1 MLQAGCLYR
10 ELRIRMCALIG
21 VLSPIYA
28 NEDQKERCMLAR
40 TEKAT
45 GLPIRTFGLLAV
57 FLCFLA
63 KPDVLRARSLPNLLE
78 SGQNDLIYVD
88 SYDRQSLSDMAKTEL
103 EDPDTQTAGKPQT
116 GASETPG
123 QYRSLFKIKP
133 EPETPR
139 TAGPDVLALDIPVE
153 ISNRLVTICLHNRDA
168 ASSTKGFDTQKG
180 KMPRFTSEPSQ
191 TTCMQVEP
199 TRHTLVFW
207 KENQEGSLEPV
218 LSGRFDL
225 RDAQGKYVL
234 LRWERD

>member
-1 MLQAGCLYR
+1 
-10 ELRIRMCALIG
+10 
-21 VLSPIYA
+21 
-28 NEDQKERCMLAR
+28 MLAS
-40 TEKAT
+40 TKKTT
-45 GLPIRTFGLLAV
+45 GMPIHPFGLLAF
-57 FLCFLA
+57 FLCLLA
-63 KPDVLRARSLPNLLE
+63 RPDVLQARSLPNLLE

-88 SYDRQSLSDMAKTEL
+88 SYDRQHLSELAKTRL
-103 EDPDTQTAGKPQT
+103 EDPGNQTAAKRQT
-116 GASETPG
+116 GDSEKPG

-133 EPETPR
+133 ETPK

-153 ISNRLVTICLHNRDA
+153 ISNRLVTICLHNRDE
-168 ASSTKGFDTQKG
+168 ASSTKGFDIQKG
-180 KMPRFTSEPSQ
+180 KTPRFTSEPSQ

-207 KENQEGSLEPV
+207 KENKEGSLAPV